1 MDQKDRHI
9 LKDIDD
15 THNTM
20 NEKIGM
26 IENRV
31 HETIEETR
39 LTIDNFMDNIK
50 RVQGTVEQTKSTID
64 NIIETIKG
72 SMDETIERVKYT
84 ANLIE
89 QVNQNPWI
97 MFGGAILAGY
107 VLSSMNRQQSLGG
120 SQAHEWKADDSSVPE
135 SSAVHTTSSDS

>member
-1 MDQKDRHI
+1 MDQRNQHL

-26 IENRV
+26 IEDRV
-31 HETIEETR
+31 HETIEGTR
-39 LTIDNFMDNIK
+39 STIDNVMDNVK
-50 RVQGTVEQTKSTID
+50 RVQGTVEQTKSMID
-64 NIIETIKG
+64 NVLATIKD

-84 ANLIE
+84 AEIIE
-89 QVNQNPWI
+89 QVNKNPWI

-107 VLSSMNRQQSLGG
+107 VLSSINRPGSLGG
-120 SQAHEWKADDSSVPE
+120 GHAHEWKADNSAVPE
-135 SSAVHTTSSDS
+135 SSAVPHDFA